1 MHIYIVWPETWNEE
15 SRIVW
20 QTKEW
25 YNEVTYEFRKNLREP
40 DISGDV
46 LRLNVFMESKE
57 IEWTS
62 MFHFFSP
69 CHTTISSWLQTF
81 LTFLNHE
88 IFAKHTTHKWNAK
101 YTMTTVHTNSRKR
114 LRTNVM
120 WRIICCSTSTIPP
133 LWFLYFS
140 VLSFVSACLGDF
152 IGR

>member
-46 LRLNVFMESKE
+46 LRLNVFIESKE

-69 CHTTISSWLQTF
+69 CHTTNFLLTANIPNISEPWNFRKAHNPQMKRKI
-81 LTFLNHE
+81 HDDDC
-88 IFAKHTTHKWNAK
+88 THKL
-101 YTMTTVHTNSRKR
+101 T
-114 LRTNVM
+114 
-120 WRIICCSTSTIPP
+120 
-133 LWFLYFS
+133 
-140 VLSFVSACLGDF
+140 
-152 IGR
+152 